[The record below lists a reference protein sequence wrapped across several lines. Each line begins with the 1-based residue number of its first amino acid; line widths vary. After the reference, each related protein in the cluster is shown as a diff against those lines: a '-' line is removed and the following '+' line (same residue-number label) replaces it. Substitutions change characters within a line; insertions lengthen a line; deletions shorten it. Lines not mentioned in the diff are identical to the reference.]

1 MDTTIVVA
9 FITGVLG
16 PIMVLA
22 LKNFYDKHK
31 VKTDMITEALE
42 TSERVIHKLDHIKEE
57 FEADRVWVSQFH
69 NGGHFYPTG
78 KSIAKFSIVYE
89 TVEAGTIS
97 AQTSM
102 QSIPVS
108 LFSRPI
114 NELLENNTIS
124 IPDYKDEKIATYGLK
139 YLADELGTK
148 STYMFAIK
156 TIDDKFIGIFSIEFT
171 KKKTKLDIETVNL
184 LSNHA
189 TAIGGVINNH
199 LNQK

>member
-1 MDTTIVVA
+1 M
-9 FITGVLG
+9 
-16 PIMVLA
+16 
-22 LKNFYDKHK
+22 
-31 VKTDMITEALE
+31 
-42 TSERVIHKLDHIKEE
+42 
-57 FEADRVWVSQFH
+57 
-69 NGGHFYPTG
+69 
-78 KSIAKFSIVYE
+78 
-89 TVEAGTIS
+89 
-97 AQTSM
+97 
-102 QSIPVS
+102 
-108 LFSRPI
+108 FSRPI